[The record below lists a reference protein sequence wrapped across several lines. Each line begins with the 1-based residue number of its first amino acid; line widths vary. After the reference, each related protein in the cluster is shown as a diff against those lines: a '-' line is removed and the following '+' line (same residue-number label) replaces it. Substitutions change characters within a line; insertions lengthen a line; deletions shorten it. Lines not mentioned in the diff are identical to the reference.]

1 MPGAA
6 QRAADFRQLCDF
18 IGAEYAYFD
27 IKATDW
33 RATCDTIKPLAT
45 AARTRDEFVAAL
57 EQALGQLYDSHAHLG
72 TNTRLAAA
80 RAYRFAATPD
90 LAREPRH
97 RDRRAPGISG

>member
-1 MPGAA
+1 MMNPAAAGILRCALLLACCVGASLAASPAMPGAA

-27 IKATDW
+27 IKTTDW

-57 EQALGQLYDSHAHLG
+57 EQALGQLYDLSLIH
-72 TNTRLAAA
+72 
-80 RAYRFAATPD
+80 
-90 LAREPRH
+90 
-97 RDRRAPGISG
+97 I